1 MKNAHYSTSSH
12 GASSLSRKLS
22 FQVIPSLSNVI
33 CGSYRIVWRKL
44 FDISETVVC
53 GPPKKIMGRVTC
65 WWKRGGGRGGYYFDR
80 EKKHSEDTETSCQ
93 PVSKKTD
100 QTRKKLKR
108 KWYCFGLSCSNFI
121 EDGQWIFQKWRLV
134 KATDPFSIVIVKLV
148 RRFLFNWLML
158 LETGVTFHQIGGV
171 VLLLEVAKEKIMLRI
186 GAVIESWNFLI
197 N

>member
-1 MKNAHYSTSSH
+1 MQK
-12 GASSLSRKLS
+12 
-22 FQVIPSLSNVI
+22 
-33 CGSYRIVWRKL
+33 
-44 FDISETVVC
+44 
-53 GPPKKIMGRVTC
+53 GR
-65 WWKRGGGRGGYYFDR
+65 GRGGYYFDR
-80 EKKHSEDTETSCQ
+80 EKKHSEVTETSCQ

-100 QTRKKLKR
+100 QTRKKLQR

-171 VLLLEVAKEKIMLRI
+171 VLLLEVTKEKIMLRI
-186 GAVIESWNFLI
+186 GAVIESWNFFNQLI
-197 N
+197 LKKAILTVLKDFYKENKRRQYNWCNIYSQVAASQTP